1 MVVAS
6 MVVGVHSDTL
16 SSSRDVRPSMVI
28 PCVTVSFPKRN
39 HAVPAPWFWRGE
51 EGGREGGIPSSAN
64 IEQVPIIKH
73 LSPSTEIRPLKTI
86 QLRNI
91 NLPWRAPSPKK
102 CRCGGDYPGVRDE
115 WVSGNEPECLGV
127 GRCSSR
133 MAYGSLCRRSWPF
146 AHGIPGQPAR
156 SPVK

>member
-1 MVVAS
+1 

-51 EGGREGGIPSSAN
+51 EGGEGGIPSSAN

-115 WVSGNEPECLGV
+115 RVSGNEPECLGV
-127 GRCSSR
+127 GRVQLENGVWQPLPAVLAICARNPWPTRSR
-133 MAYGSLCRRSWPF
+133 PSQVGP
-146 AHGIPGQPAR
+146 
-156 SPVK
+156 